1 MDLADEVARSGYH
14 PIRRVRIT
22 TPRGRVVETEVA
34 GCDGLPG
41 IGLSRSVL
49 DDLIVHRARAA
60 GAEVFERARAGGPII
75 ADGRVVGLSARHSTL
90 GAFEVR
96 ASVTI
101 AANGR
106 FSTLVRQTG
115 RTRVRN
121 RFRTRYFGLKRHL
134 TVADGDAT
142 EPAGTVGLHLVPG
155 AYGGTCR
162 IEGGLTNFCALL
174 PESVVRRHRGNLDR
188 VVHDC
193 LGRNPALA
201 RLAGSG
207 VAAGD
212 WKTVAGVR
220 VEVST
225 PRLPG
230 IFYAGDCQGTVDPLG
245 GQGMTM
251 ALLGAE
257 ILAPLVR
264 ACPGLRPRGS
274 AGTSARRPGGV
285 APPFRPP
292 RAALPPAP
300 PRPREPHSHRCR
312 GIARSTRSPPLER
325 LLSSDPRPGA
335 GQRMTGCSATPEDPL
350 PRPSAAYNRS
360 SVRSDFLPQTFP
372 GNEHEDPLCPRTGRL
387 QRLLL
392 HRGGTSVLAPSPQHP
407 GDAGRFLLGPPRV
420 RRSGG

>member
-1 MDLADEVARSGYH
+1 MPTDPLPSGTFDVAIAGAGLAGAALALRLARGGARVALLDAVPFPRDKLCGEYLSPESWSVLDRMDLADEVARSGYH

-22 TPRGRVVETEVA
+22 TPRGRVVEAEVA
-34 GCDGLPG
+34 GGDSLPG

-115 RTRVRN
+115 RTQARN
-121 RFRTRYFGLKRHL
+121 RFRTRYFALKRHL
-134 TVADGDAT
+134 TLADGDAT
-142 EPAGTVGLHLVPG
+142 EPPGTVGLHLVPG

-188 VVHDC
+188 VVDDC

-201 RLAGSG
+201 HLTGSALP
-207 VAAGD
+207 VGD

-257 ILAPLVR
+257 ILAPLVER
-264 ACPGLRPRGS
+264 ALISGPEALL
-274 AGTSARRPGGV
+274 ALQ
-285 APPFRPP
+285 
-292 RAALPPAP
+292 RAALA
-300 PRPREPHSHRCR
+300 EWHHRFDRRVRLC
-312 GIARSTRSPPLER
+312 R
-325 LLSSDPRPGA
+325 LLHHALVNPVLIDAAASLGA
-335 GQRMTGCSATPEDPL
+335 LAP
-350 PRPSAAYNRS
+350 
-360 SVRSDFLPQTFP
+360 
-372 GNEHEDPLCPRTGRL
+372 
-387 QRLLL
+387 RLLNACY
-392 HRGGTSVLAPSPQHP
+392 RQTRDPARTNG
-407 GDAGRFLLGPPRV
+407 
-420 RRSGG
+420 